1 MTDGVRD
8 PDEVIDHLR
17 QSLQDGADWFTALLD
32 AMAAWT
38 LPEETAGGRLYRYF
52 IAGEAFDWILLA
64 ERLCGEVRDLIPR
77 EPMEALL
84 LRGTLPAAT
93 APDILRERLGGD
105 KHRGYL
111 NYFYGVTVEDALQ
124 LANERDV
131 QKRHMSNGNRYQED
145 FSEEAFVRT
154 YRMPRQTLL
163 TQFRDEMAYPASD
176 AMTLTEHKEFTYWL
190 FKWRLRQSDGAK
202 AASDTR
208 KGLREYQSMVSAAV
222 LRAHPAEEDM
232 STPLH

>member
-1 MTDGVRD
+1 MTDGVRES
-8 PDEVIDHLR
+8 DEVIDHLR

-38 LPEETAGGRLYRYF
+38 LPEETDGARLYRYF
-52 IAGEAFDWILLA
+52 IAGEAFDWLLLA
-64 ERLCGEVRDLIPR
+64 ERLYGDVQGLIT
-77 EPMEALL
+77 ESQVQALL
-84 LRGTLPAAT
+84 VHGILPADASQ
-93 APDILRERLGGD
+93 DLLRERLGMD

-111 NYFYGVTVEDALQ
+111 NYFYGVTVEEALQ

-145 FSEEAFVRT
+145 FSEEAFERT
-154 YRMPRQTLL
+154 YRMPRKALL
-163 TQFRDEMAYPASD
+163 AQFRDDMAYPVADS
-176 AMTLTEHKEFTYWL
+176 MTLTEHKEFTYWL

-208 KGLREYQSMVSAAV
+208 KGLREYQRMASAAA
-222 LRAHPAEEDM
+222 RRGRTTAGTQSDRP
-232 STPLH
+232 

>member
-38 LPEETAGGRLYRYF
+38 LPEETDGGRLYRYF
-52 IAGEAFDWILLA
+52 IAGEAFDWLLLA
-64 ERLCGEVRDLIPR
+64 ERLCGEVQDLIPR
-77 EPMEALL
+77 EPVEALL
-84 LRGTLPAAT
+84 VRGAPPAEVS
-93 APDILRERLGGD
+93 PDLLRERLGVD

-111 NYFYGVTVEDALQ
+111 NYFYGVTVEEALQ

-154 YRMPRQTLL
+154 YRTPRETLL
-163 TQFRDEMAYPASD
+163 AQFRDEMTYPASD
-176 AMTLTEHKEFTYWL
+176 SMTLTEHKEFTYWL

-208 KGLREYQSMVSAAV
+208 KGLREYQRLVSVAV
-222 LRAHPAEEDM
+222 LRAHPAEKDM
-232 STPLH
+232 SSPLH

>member
-8 PDEVIDHLR
+8 PDEVINHLR

-38 LPEETAGGRLYRYF
+38 LPEETDGGRLYRYF
-52 IAGEAFDWILLA
+52 IAGEAFDWLLLA
-64 ERLCGEVRDLIPR
+64 ERLCGEVQDLIT
-77 EPMEALL
+77 ENQVEALL
-84 LRGTLPAAT
+84 LHGILPAET
-93 APDILRERLGGD
+93 SPDLLRERLGVD

-111 NYFYGVTVEDALQ
+111 NYFYGVTVEEALQ

-145 FSEEAFVRT
+145 FSEEAFART
-154 YRMPRQTLL
+154 YRMSRKTLL
-163 TQFRDEMAYPASD
+163 TEFRDDMAYPASD

-208 KGLREYQSMVSAAV
+208 KGLREYQRMAQVAA
-222 LRAHPAEEDM
+222 RRGQPAEKDM